1 MISRALERW
10 KAENPA
16 KVERIT
22 CEVQAR
28 CLAARLERQLD
39 STALR
44 LEDEAC
50 HSAGEA
56 SLFVSTDVET
66 GELQLKE
73 KNGMLQKGML
83 PAGESFRN
91 AVDAEDEEA
100 QLIDSA
106 IEKALASSAESVD
119 PLLIQ
124 ENCRTEDSSYIDSN
138 FSGDTAIFLNPS
150 YQKPSR
156 RVECW
161 LRPFEFY
168 KSPLLVE
175 GDARPEEIR
184 QGNLGDCWLP
194 SAMSVLAQ
202 RPEQVAKLLAVKE
215 YNVKGVCH

>member
-91 AVDAEDEEA
+91 AVDTEDEEA
-100 QLIDSA
+100 QLIYSA
-106 IEKALASSAESVD
+106 IEKHWLP
-119 PLLIQ
+119 PL
-124 ENCRTEDSSYIDSN
+124 
-138 FSGDTAIFLNPS
+138 
-150 YQKPSR
+150 
-156 RVECW
+156 
-161 LRPFEFY
+161 
-168 KSPLLVE
+168 SPLTRCSFTKSAGLKIVASLVT
-175 GDARPEEIR
+175 P
-184 QGNLGDCWLP
+184 LFF
-194 SAMSVLAQ
+194 
-202 RPEQVAKLLAVKE
+202 
-215 YNVKGVCH
+215 